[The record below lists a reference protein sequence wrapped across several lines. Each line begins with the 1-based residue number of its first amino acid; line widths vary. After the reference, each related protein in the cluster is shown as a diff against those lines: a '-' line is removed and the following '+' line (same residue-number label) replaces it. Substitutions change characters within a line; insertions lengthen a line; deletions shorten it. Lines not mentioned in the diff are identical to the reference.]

1 MNAREAF
8 AFGLVLAEING
19 TEPEPSAWDLLDEWL
34 GTNPERYVRNMH
46 RLNREY
52 TVSLSGERVY
62 TSYTQATLESAIRSA
77 LMVAYSNGER

>member
-1 MNAREAF
+1 MNAREA
-8 AFGLVLAEING
+8 
-19 TEPEPSAWDLLDEWL
+19 PSAWDLLDEWL
-34 GTNPERYVRNMH
+34 GANPERYVRNMH

-62 TSYTQATLESAIRSA
+62 TSYTQETLESAIRSA